1 MGRHFVQ
8 ANMTNLTDLE
18 NTVLQMM
25 LNGDHPVLKYLRP
38 QLELCHVEKR
48 KFTGTGFYTELYVN
62 LNTVVLPKLSIA
74 FGDIA
79 AEVSGLQYGAGFMLF
94 VEGGLLDVL
103 EGYCYGETWPE
114 QGAKFNLSY
123 MPSNSGVINA
133 EARNWKSLNKVL
145 DEALKKA

>member
-1 MGRHFVQ
+1 MIYRYR
-8 ANMTNLTDLE
+8 T
-18 NTVLQMM
+18 
-25 LNGDHPVLKYLRP
+25 
-38 QLELCHVEKR
+38 
-48 KFTGTGFYTELYVN
+48 
-62 LNTVVLPKLSIA
+62 
-74 FGDIA
+74 
-79 AEVSGLQYGAGFMLF
+79 SGLFATFSLSTFAHTRAGFMLF